1 MKFIFQLSIK
11 FYCNTAK
18 LMRVCGCFHSLMA
31 VVTKVVWPTTP
42 KAFTVWWENLQT
54 PELDQRSFT
63 FLLRV
68 TSWLRPLEFTSML
81 GPTRNPLS
89 QLWIIGP

>member
-1 MKFIFQLSIK
+1 MSEDVF
-11 FYCNTAK
+11 
-18 LMRVCGCFHSLMA
+18 LMA

-54 PELDQRSFT
+54 PELDRRIFA

-68 TSWLRPLEFTSML
+68 TSWLRPLQFTSTL